1 MEYSLYPKR
10 YRFLVDNIDYFQEK
24 MIVTEDFIRSCIK
37 KDIFSIHEGKTILVN
52 SVLCLNFIEEVLL
65 FHDFLFSLPQKL
77 IRFKMYTIK
86 IWVKEN
92 LHSFPFSCRWKNLTV
107 EKVLRQLICYER
119 KTMRLMTALMKY

>member
-37 KDIFSIHEGKTILVN
+37 KDIFSTHEGKTILVN

-65 FHDFLFSLPQKL
+65 FHDFLFS
-77 IRFKMYTIK
+77 
-86 IWVKEN
+86 
-92 LHSFPFSCRWKNLTV
+92 
-107 EKVLRQLICYER
+107 
-119 KTMRLMTALMKY
+119 